1 MPAIDPRRLAYLLA
15 VYRTGGILA
24 AADELHVTPSAVSQQ
39 IARLEAEE
47 GLDVLVRGP
56 RGVTLT
62 PAGRVLAE
70 TAERIESELVEA
82 RKTLAT
88 LGEEVSGRVVVGAF
102 QTSIQA
108 IVGPALSRVR
118 DEYPGIETVVTE
130 HEPTDALRLLRAGE
144 LDLALVEQDEDS
156 PVNAPRG
163 MGDVILLDEPWRV
176 VIPAAFPTPTQLADL
191 ADATWLGAE
200 KQVAAARAL
209 VRLAGTLG
217 RQLRTVHEFSSFEAA
232 FALVA
237 AGEGVAMVPALALQQ
252 DLPQGVEVVAVP
264 GLGSRR
270 VVARHRQTRRE
281 PGPAVSAV
289 IDTLLSTAAGVELS

>member
-1 MPAIDPRRLAYLLA
+1 MASIDPRRLAYLLA

-39 IARLEAEE
+39 IARLESEE

-70 TAERIESELVEA
+70 AAERIESELVEA

-88 LGEEVSGRVVVGAF
+88 MGEEVSGRVAVGAF
-102 QTSIQA
+102 QTSIQS
-108 IVGPALSRVR
+108 IVGPAMGRVR
-118 DEYPGIETVVTE
+118 EEYPGIELVVAE
-130 HEPTDALRLLRAGE
+130 QEPDDALRLLRAGE

-156 PVNAPRG
+156 PAGAPRW
-163 MGDVILLDEPWRV
+163 MNDVVLLDEPWRV
-176 VIPAAFPTPTQLADL
+176 VIPTAFPTPTQVADL
-191 ADATWLGAE
+191 ADAVWLGAG
-200 KQVAAARAL
+200 KHAAAARA
-209 VRLAGTLG
+209 VERLAESLG
-217 RQLRTVHEFSSFEAA
+217 GSLRTVHEFISFEAA
-232 FALVA
+232 YALVA

-252 DLPQGVEVVAVP
+252 DLPLGVEVVSLP

-289 IDTLLSTAAGVELS
+289 LDTLLATAAGVELT